1 MCLNPSISY
10 ILGCFQTSLFTIV
23 SKIHKLNICSER
35 CSHLQIG
42 DYVFAKIVIPKGF
55 DFYVPAIVIA
65 LPNQDMADDKFYT
78 VLKCNNRRVSR
89 LSLEKHLFFR
99 QKVAS
104 LTPAFLGC
112 SAWLSPALAVSIS
125 PAHPAPVVRV
135 PSTGRLEVRPC

>member
-1 MCLNPSISY
+1 ML
-10 ILGCFQTSLFTIV
+10 
-23 SKIHKLNICSER
+23 KIAELEKAVNALPGYRAQS
-35 CSHLQIG
+35 LQIQSQLQ
-42 DYVFAKIVIPKGF
+42 DTDKQILAACTDIKNSV
-55 DFYVPAIVIA
+55 
-65 LPNQDMADDKFYT
+65 LENQTILND
-78 VLKCNNRRVSR
+78 R
-89 LSLEKHLFFR
+89 LDRLEKHFFFR